1 MKIPATTLVVL
12 AASGQA
18 LGSWFKD
25 VTVTET
31 ATRLVQSCPCDG
43 EVKVTP
49 IARGQDFGPP
59 GHGAGPVTRAGPIVA
74 VYTTAGTVT
83 TKTGIVVELGPT
95 PGGRKPGVTT
105 TIWTGPLPTEGM
117 SWVNWDSDNENNAAP
132 VQTRF
137 TTINGRAPTNTAPE
151 LWTDWLNP
159 QPTGG
164 PSGNTRTS
172 SSSRSSSRTGGPIGG
187 STSTTTSRF
196 STTSSSSSVVGGTF
210 TSTSTTSASS
220 SSGIGP
226 IGGSTTTSSSTTST
240 LSTSSTMT
248 SETSS
253 SSTSSASSSLG
264 PIGGT
269 TSSSSSSE
277 SVTSSTSTTL
287 STTTSTSSTSSTIT
301 SSSSTT
307 SSSTTSLTTTSSTT
321 SVAPGATVTV
331 DVRSL
336 SYIDGILLAHN
347 VHRRNHSAEDLTW
360 SDTQATIAAEIAA
373 SCVFAHNT
381 AAGGGGYGQ
390 NIGAG
395 YTPAQVPAMIGND
408 MYNGEMP
415 FYPLPYGVDNA
426 DTTNF
431 SKWGHFSQ
439 IVWKGTQQ
447 VGCATQF
454 CPNGVT
460 NAEFT
465 QYFTVCN
472 YVPPGNYQGSFSN
485 VGAPLGQPITVIQTN

>member
-1 MKIPATTLVVL
+1 MKIPTTTLVVL

-117 SWVNWDSDNENNAAP
+117 SWVNWDSDDENNAAP

-164 PSGNTRTS
+164 PSGNTRL
-172 SSSRSSSRTGGPIGG
+172 RLHQGPHHALAVL
-187 STSTTTSRF
+187 
-196 STTSSSSSVVGGTF
+196 SSVVGGTF

-240 LSTSSTMT
+240 LSTSTTMT

-269 TSSSSSSE
+269 TSSSSTSE

-301 SSSSTT
+301 SSSTT

-360 SDTQATIAAEIAA
+360 SASQATIAAEIAA

-415 FYPLPYGVDNA
+415 YYPLPYGVDNA

-431 SKWGHFSQ
+431 AKWGHFSQ

-472 YVPPGNYQGSFSN
+472 YVPPGARMLIGGLGNYQGSFSN